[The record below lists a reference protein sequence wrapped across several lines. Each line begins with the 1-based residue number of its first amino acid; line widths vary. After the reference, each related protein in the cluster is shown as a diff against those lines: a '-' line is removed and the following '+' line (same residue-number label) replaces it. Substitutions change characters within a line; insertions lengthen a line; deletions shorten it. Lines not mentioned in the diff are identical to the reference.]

1 MAPSDVIVTPPAG
14 QQESAPELQRA
25 LHFPGVLMQS
35 IGLMAPTATLILVI
49 QFTSGYAGLAVPV
62 AFIIAVVIMLL
73 LAVTLSDIARRLPSA
88 GGYYTFMRA
97 ALGSPAGVFVA
108 IMLFIYGLSPSM
120 NAAYLA
126 NVLTTELKTRYS
138 IHLVWPILFVL
149 IVLGCAFA
157 AYRGIKYSGRA
168 LVYLGSVECVVLV
181 TLGVWGLASPGKGGF
196 SFEPFNPGSTSLH
209 GLFLG
214 VIFSIFLFTGWE
226 GAAPVAE
233 ESDNPRRNIPRALI
247 GSILL
252 CGAVLVVACW
262 GILDGWGVDR
272 LSSFT
277 ASSEL
282 PPFIL
287 AKQYWGGAGVILL
300 LAVLNSVIVVSLA
313 STIVITRMSY
323 ALGRVGIFPAWFG
336 KLHPKYNS
344 PANATVALTIFSL
357 VIGGLGGATFGAA
370 NSYFIFGLVITLNLI
385 IVYIAGNY
393 AVARYFNRNVKPEFS
408 WLKHVILPIITSVA
422 LVYVGYKSVS
432 PLPAYPVADGIWIA
446 IGWVVV
452 ALLIA
457 VGTRHR
463 AREMDLVALAAEAD

>member
-1 MAPSDVIVTPPAG
+1 MASSDVFVTSPTGEQTSTPKL
-14 QQESAPELQRA
+14 ERE

-35 IGLMAPTATLILVI
+35 IGLMAPTCTLILTV
-49 QFTSGYAGLAVPV
+49 QFTAGYAGLAVPI

-88 GGYYTFMRA
+88 GGYYTYLRA

-126 NVLTTELKTRYS
+126 NVLSTELRTRYS
-138 IHLVWPILFVL
+138 IHLVWPILFVVV
-149 IVLGCAFA
+149 VLGCAYA

-168 LVYLGSVECVVLV
+168 LIYLGSVECLVLV
-181 TLGVWGLASPGKGGF
+181 ALGVWGLARPGRGGF
-196 SFEPFNPGSTSLH
+196 SLEPFNPGSPGLH

-233 ESDNPRRNIPRALI
+233 ESNEPRRNIPRALF

-252 CGAVLVVACW
+252 CGAVLTIACW

-277 ASSEL
+277 SSSEL

-313 STIVITRMSY
+313 STIVITRMTY
-323 ALGRVGIFPAWFG
+323 ALGRVGVFPAWFG
-336 KLHPKYNS
+336 QLHPKYHS

-357 VIGGLGGATFGAA
+357 VIGALGGATLGAA

-393 AVARYFNRNVKPEFS
+393 AVARYFNRQVKHDFS
-408 WLKHVILPIITSVA
+408 WLKHVIVPIITSIA

-446 IGWVVV
+446 IGWVIV
-452 ALLIA
+452 ALLVA

-463 AREMDLVALAAEAD
+463 AHKMDLAALAAEAD